1 MLGVYSINCDTRLL
15 NDICNYHCALNTGSF
30 FYKHNRKQIVSGYLL
45 CWEKDDKSV
54 QRNVLTVTLK
64 TAQNCVYEVFVY
76 INEYIL
82 KVNKKSNH
90 VVRIL
95 TCHWIRSFNIIDD
108 CIDTKW
114 WLIIERLKNMYK
126 WITTVNVYIQ
136 YCIELNSLE
145 RG

>member
-1 MLGVYSINCDTRLL
+1 MIYVIITVPWIQGV
-15 NDICNYHCALNTGSF
+15 F
-30 FYKHNRKQIVSGYLL
+30 FIKHNRKQIFSGYLL

-54 QRNVLTVTLK
+54 QRNVLTVILK

-136 YCIELNSLE
+136 YCIELNFLE